1 MVVIRM
7 KRAGA
12 KKRPFYRVVVADSRS
27 PRDGRYIE
35 QLGYYDPLTDP
46 ATFKV
51 DTDKFASWIRRGATP
66 SESVGVM
73 MAKHAPEALRP
84 APLITPEAAAAVTA
98 PTKEE
103 RKTKKQEAKK
113 AKEEFTK
120 REERARM
127 EEQLSAKE
135 EEIRKELSAYL
146 SETQEEEGSETS
158 VLPEGAEGETI
169 EAEDAGGEES
179 NETEE

>member
-27 PRDGRYIE
+27 RRDGRYIE

-51 DTDKFASWIRRGATP
+51 DAEKFAAWIRKGATP

-73 MAKHAPEALRP
+73 MAKHAPDALRP
-84 APLITPEAAAAVTA
+84 VPLMPQTAAAMPA
-98 PTKEE
+98 PAEESAPKARKPAKKKAAAKKKAPKKAATKGV
-103 RKTKKQEAKK
+103 AKK
-113 AKEEFTK
+113 AKARAKKKSGVAPK
-120 REERARM
+120 RAVKKARKKK
-127 EEQLSAKE
+127 S
-135 EEIRKELSAYL
+135 
-146 SETQEEEGSETS
+146 
-158 VLPEGAEGETI
+158 
-169 EAEDAGGEES
+169 
-179 NETEE
+179 

>member
-51 DTDKFASWIRRGATP
+51 DTDKFAIWMRRGATP

-84 APLITPEAAAAVTA
+84 APLIAPDAPVVAM

-103 RKTKKQEAKK
+103 RKAKKQEAKK
-113 AKEEFTK
+113 AAAAKKKGGAKKGVAKKKVAKAKVTK
-120 REERARM
+120 ATDKKAKARAKKKAGVAPKRKM
-127 EEQLSAKE
+127 KKAK
-135 EEIRKELSAYL
+135 KKS
-146 SETQEEEGSETS
+146 
-158 VLPEGAEGETI
+158 
-169 EAEDAGGEES
+169 
-179 NETEE
+179 

>member
-27 PRDGRYIE
+27 RRDGRYIE

-51 DTDKFASWIRRGATP
+51 DAEKFAAWIRKGATP

-84 APLITPEAAAAVTA
+84 APLVSQTAAAMPAPAEAEAAKPKKAAKKKGAAKKKA
-98 PTKEE
+98 PKKAATKGV
-103 RKTKKQEAKK
+103 AKK
-113 AKEEFTK
+113 AKA
-120 REERARM
+120 RAKKKSGVTPMRAVKK
-127 EEQLSAKE
+127 AK
-135 EEIRKELSAYL
+135 KKKS
-146 SETQEEEGSETS
+146 
-158 VLPEGAEGETI
+158 
-169 EAEDAGGEES
+169 
-179 NETEE
+179 

>member
-51 DTDKFASWIRRGATP
+51 DAEKFALWIRRGATP

-84 APLITPEAAAAVTA
+84 APLVAPAVEEVATPEMKAERKAKKKAAKTAKAAAKVA
-98 PTKEE
+98 
-103 RKTKKQEAKK
+103 KKKAAKPAAKK
-113 AKEEFTK
+113 AAKKKAAKGTDKKAKARAKKKSGVAPK
-120 REERARM
+120 RKVKK
-127 EEQLSAKE
+127 AK
-135 EEIRKELSAYL
+135 KKS
-146 SETQEEEGSETS
+146 
-158 VLPEGAEGETI
+158 
-169 EAEDAGGEES
+169 
-179 NETEE
+179 

>member
-27 PRDGRYIE
+27 RRDGRYIE

-51 DTDKFASWIRRGATP
+51 DAEKFAAWIRKGATP

-84 APLITPEAAAAVTA
+84 APLAPGPAIAEMPGIPEAPAESKPARKKAARKKGAAKKKA
-98 PTKEE
+98 PKRASTKG
-103 RKTKKQEAKK
+103 EAKK
-113 AKEEFTK
+113 AKARAKKKSGVAPK
-120 REERARM
+120 RAV
-127 EEQLSAKE
+127 KKP
-135 EEIRKELSAYL
+135 RKKKA
-146 SETQEEEGSETS
+146 
-158 VLPEGAEGETI
+158 
-169 EAEDAGGEES
+169 
-179 NETEE
+179 

>member
-27 PRDGRYIE
+27 RRDGRYIE

-51 DTDKFASWIRRGATP
+51 DSEKFAAWIRKGATP

-84 APLITPEAAAAVTA
+84 ASLVPRPMGDMPTPDEAEA
-98 PTKEE
+98 P
-103 RKTKKQEAKK
+103 KKAKK
-113 AKEEFTK
+113 AAKKAAKKKGAAKTK
-120 REERARM
+120 AP
-127 EEQLSAKE
+127 K
-135 EEIRKELSAYL
+135 
-146 SETQEEEGSETS
+146 
-158 VLPEGAEGETI
+158 
-169 EAEDAGGEES
+169 
-179 NETEE
+179 